1 MALIGAPLNA
11 LTSVPGMFILCTFAV
26 LLWCF
31 GIHGTMILVP
41 IIMPLG
47 LQAAAANAAAHAAG
61 DPLTFYPVALFAGM
75 ACAGGTGNTLPLAL
89 MGLRS
94 KSKQISAISKISAI
108 PGWFGINE
116 PLTFGMPIMYN
127 PILCIPYVLNVPI
140 VMLLTLIAYKIG
152 WLMPAWISI
161 SALLPMGFA
170 QYLGTLN
177 WFNAVWD
184 YLMLIP
190 ATIVYYPFFK
200 AYEKQLIAK
209 EAEIEAAEAANA

>member
-1 MALIGAPLNA
+1 
-11 LTSVPGMFILCTFAV
+11 
-26 LLWCF
+26 
-31 GIHGTMILVP
+31 
-41 IIMPLG
+41 
-47 LQAAAANAAAHAAG
+47 
-61 DPLTFYPVALFAGM
+61 
-75 ACAGGTGNTLPLAL
+75 
-89 MGLRS
+89 
-94 KSKQISAISKISAI
+94 
-108 PGWFGINE
+108 
-116 PLTFGMPIMYN
+116 
-127 PILCIPYVLNVPI
+127 
-140 VMLLTLIAYKIG
+140 MLLTLIAYKIG